1 MSEASHCWLGLM
13 LFQDVGHQKGRLV
26 VVGARKI
33 VLGFLELV
41 SQTFQIVKRAKM
53 WFPSPSPRVH

>member
-1 MSEASHCWLGLM
+1 MCKTSHCWLEYT
-13 LFQDVGHQKGRLV
+13 LFQDVGRQKERLV

-41 SQTFQIVKRAKM
+41 SQTFQIVKQAKM
-53 WFPSPSPRVH
+53 WCPSLSPRVH

>member
-1 MSEASHCWLGLM
+1 M
-13 LFQDVGHQKGRLV
+13 LFQDVGRQKERLV

-53 WFPSPSPRVH
+53 WCPSLSPRVH